1 MPPAR
6 RPGPGGP
13 GEGEGE
19 VDASGT
25 GAGADEA
32 SGDGAEGDEVNGAG
46 SRDSGRSG
54 GGAAGASGDGGPGGG
69 SPEVTGVGGPAG
81 GAPGVKGGESP
92 GGGSPGV
99 GAGEGPAGG
108 SSRVAGAG
116 GTSGG
121 SPGATGA
128 GATSGEGSGARGGGA
143 PVGGA
148 PGAAVGTGTGARR
161 MPGVRLVQRVSSTRT
176 FAKVAPHLIPA
187 LDRAVHRLTRGKVL
201 LSAQMLPGIVL
212 TARGARSGL
221 ERRTPLACM
230 PEAGAARVR
239 GETGAGEAG
248 GTRGTPD
255 TGGTPDAEGVAGAPE
270 SGWILVGSNF
280 GRTGHPA
287 WTANLLA
294 HPDAVI
300 SWKGEDI
307 PVTARLLTGEE
318 RAAVWRTA
326 LAFWPPYATYQARV
340 DREIR
345 LFRIVRRQATGTP
358 DAVDGPPPA

>member
-1 MPPAR
+1 
-6 RPGPGGP
+6 
-13 GEGEGE
+13 
-19 VDASGT
+19 
-25 GAGADEA
+25 
-32 SGDGAEGDEVNGAG
+32 
-46 SRDSGRSG
+46 
-54 GGAAGASGDGGPGGG
+54 
-69 SPEVTGVGGPAG
+69 
-81 GAPGVKGGESP
+81 
-92 GGGSPGV
+92 
-99 GAGEGPAGG
+99 
-108 SSRVAGAG
+108 
-116 GTSGG
+116 
-121 SPGATGA
+121 
-128 GATSGEGSGARGGGA
+128 
-143 PVGGA
+143 
-148 PGAAVGTGTGARR
+148 
-161 MPGVRLVQRVSSTRT
+161 MPGVRLVQRVSSTRA

-230 PEAGAARVR
+230 PEAGAARVQD
-239 GETGAGEAG
+239 ETGAGGSVDA
-248 GTRGTPD
+248 
-255 TGGTPDAEGVAGAPE
+255 GGTPDAEGGAGAPE

-345 LFRIVRRQATGTP
+345 LFRIVRRQATVTP